1 MICNYGNRGPACT
14 LHAEGIAQLRVLIRW
29 RILGLLFAFSLVG
42 YVQRTSVAIAA
53 ERMMPTLGLSQVQVG
68 WLLTAFLVGYTVF
81 QVPGAIAGGWLGARR
96 TITGIGLL
104 TVLATCATALTPNM
118 TVAAALLPILLL
130 ARFTLGVAQAALY
143 PVCSGAIEEWF
154 PLGSWSFAQGVLV
167 AGTWLG
173 AAVTGPLVAWLMG
186 QWNWQFALYASS
198 IPSLL
203 LVAFWQWYARDRP
216 TEHPGVAVA
225 ELRELLPNH
234 ASKGEPTVV
243 PRSIARLL
251 HNRSLWLVTISY
263 FLTNYVFYLVTFWC
277 FLYLIQDRHF
287 SALEGGWLS
296 SLPFIA
302 AAVAGPAGGNLS
314 DRLCARFGARI
325 GFRVLPLVA
334 LPAAAFF
341 LYQTVTAV
349 SPYWAV
355 ATLSLSFACVELTEG
370 PFWAA
375 AMRVAPANS
384 MNATAAL
391 NTGGNLGGVVAT
403 PIIAALSATHSW
415 ASVFATGA
423 ALSVVAA
430 ILWIWIDVTTPSNAA
445 AASSRGRIAAT
456 DTLL

>member
-1 MICNYGNRGPACT
+1 
-14 LHAEGIAQLRVLIRW
+14 VLIRW
-29 RILGLLFAFSLVG
+29 RILGLLFAFSFVG

-81 QVPGAIAGGWLGARR
+81 QVPGAIVGSWLGARR
-96 TITGIGLL
+96 TVTGIGLL
-104 TVLATCATALTPNM
+104 TVLATCGTALAPNM
-118 TVAAALLPILLL
+118 TVAVALLPILLL

-143 PVCSGAIEEWF
+143 PVSSGAIEEWF

-173 AAVTGPLVAWLMG
+173 AAATGPLVAWLMG
-186 QWNWQFALYASS
+186 EWNWQFALYASS

-216 TEHPGVAVA
+216 REHPGVSVA
-225 ELRELLPNH
+225 ELGDLHPND
-234 ASKGEPTVV
+234 ASQGDPRVV
-243 PRSIARLL
+243 PSSIARLL

-287 SALEGGWLS
+287 STLEGGWLS

-302 AAVAGPAGGNLS
+302 AAVAGPVGGNLS

-325 GFRVLPLVA
+325 GFRVLPLAA

-349 SPYWAV
+349 SPYWAI
-355 ATLSLSFACVELTEG
+355 ATLSLAFACVELTEG

-384 MNATAAL
+384 MKATAAL

-403 PIIAALSATHSW
+403 PVIAALSATHSW
-415 ASVFATGA
+415 TSVFATGA
-423 ALSVVAA
+423 VLSVVAA
-430 ILWIWIDVTTPSNAA
+430 MLWIWIDVTTPSNGA
-445 AASSRGRIAAT
+445 AASSRGSIAAT

>member
-1 MICNYGNRGPACT
+1 MICNYGNRGAACT
-14 LHAEGIAQLRVLIRW
+14 LHAERIASLRMLIRR
-29 RILGLLFAFSLVG
+29 RILGLLFAFSFVG

-68 WLLTAFLVGYTVF
+68 WLLTAFLLGYTAF
-81 QVPGAIAGGWLGARR
+81 QVPGAIVGGWLGARR
-96 TITGIGLL
+96 TVTGIGLL
-104 TVLATCATALTPNM
+104 TVLATCATALAPNIS
-118 TVAAALLPILLL
+118 VAVALLPVLLL

-154 PLGSWSFAQGVLV
+154 PLSSWSFAQGVLV

-173 AAVTGPLVAWLMG
+173 AAATGPLVAWLMG

-198 IPSLL
+198 VPSLL
-203 LVAFWQWYARDRP
+203 LVALWQWYARDRP
-216 TEHPGVAVA
+216 TEHPGVSVA
-225 ELRELLPNH
+225 ELRDLRPNE
-234 ASKGEPTVV
+234 GEPAVV
-243 PRSIARLL
+243 RRSIARLL
-251 HNRSLWLVTISY
+251 RNRSLWLVTISY

-287 SALEGGWLS
+287 STLEGGWLS

-302 AAVAGPAGGNLS
+302 AAVAGPVGGKLS
-314 DRLCARFGARI
+314 DRLCTRFGARI
-325 GFRVLPLVA
+325 GFRVLPLVV

-415 ASVFATGA
+415 ATVFATGA
-423 ALSVVAA
+423 VLSVVAA
-430 ILWIWIDVTTPSNAA
+430 MLWIWIDVTPPETA
-445 AASSRGRIAAT
+445 AASSRGSIAAT
-456 DTLL
+456 GTLL